1 MNKII
6 ARALSRTRRHAP
18 THAQVCTHIRAPAPA
33 NAYLHTPA
41 LPHAHP
47 RTRQRMRAHTRL
59 YTHAHTNARLHMLHI
74 HSNTRTC
81 TLLRTCPCSLTRT
94 HGYPLVHMSYARC
107 LHAHTNSHPHMRQ
120 HVRTQPAHVYVHPTY
135 ARMQLSASLYSSH
148 APMKC
153 KSMHFCMSAFMR
165 MIDFTC

>member
-18 THAQVCTHIRAPAPA
+18 THAQVCTHIRAPAHVH
-33 NAYLHTPA
+33 AYLHTPA

-94 HGYPLVHMSYARC
+94 HGNITTRAHVLRYVPTRLHEWSSTHTPAR
-107 LHAHTNSHPHMRQ
+107 AHTTSTRIC
-120 HVRTQPAHVYVHPTY
+120 
-135 ARMQLSASLYSSH
+135 SSH
-148 APMKC
+148 ICAHAIICEPLFIPRT
-153 KSMHFCMSAFMR
+153 HEV
-165 MIDFTC
+165 